1 MGTSES
7 DTFNPYAAPLVG
19 VETVDPF
26 QQDDTRIRQ
35 QFIDCEANVLSIG
48 GLLIFGGIIVAG
60 VCGYSA
66 FAILVDGGSF
76 ALAAA
81 VLLVL
86 LGIAGIV
93 QSIVGLRL
101 RAFRPRAR
109 IGAIIF
115 CALWLLFLPLGT
127 IFGGVC
133 LWYLLRPAAKY
144 VFAQEYRDVI
154 RRTPHVQF
162 RTSAVSWGIL
172 IAVVLGLAGLIVVA
186 NLRY

>member
-7 DTFNPYAAPLVG
+7 ETYNPYAAPLVG
-19 VETVDPF
+19 LETVDPF

-35 QFIDCEANVLSIG
+35 QFIDCEANVHSIAE
-48 GLLIFGGIIVAG
+48 LLMCGGIIVAG
-60 VCGYSA
+60 VCVVMA
-66 FAILVDGGSF
+66 FNFVAVDRLA
-76 ALAAA
+76 ALGAA
-81 VLLVL
+81 VLLASTGL
-86 LGIAGIV
+86 AGIV
-93 QSIVGLRL
+93 QLIVGLRV

-144 VFAQEYRDVI
+144 VFTEEYRDII

-162 RTSAVSWGIL
+162 RTSSASWGIL